1 MPKEKIAAA
10 VIALAELSL
19 GKNPHELTLEK
30 SLRRDLGV
38 DSLDSLEL
46 VMRIEDEFNVQF
58 DGEVAS
64 KIDTLGDLVSYI
76 TAAQTPQTTNI

>member
-1 MPKEKIAAA
+1 MANQKIGAA
-10 VIALAELSL
+10 VIALAEQSL

-46 VMRIEDEFNVQF
+46 VMRIEDEFDIQL
-58 DGEVAS
+58 DEEVAS
-64 KIDTLGDLVSYI
+64 KIDTLGDLVTYI
-76 TAAQTPQTTNI
+76 AAARVPHNSNV